1 MTIDARAT
9 VTCSLGPIIS
19 ASISD
24 DYIQGSGLIKTSGSI
39 EIEGIVTPG
48 TGTVVTISYVM
59 SNGATGSIPRRML
72 VLSYF
77 CDPFRGKT
85 SVQVGCD
92 ITFNESATEVL
103 SWTPFDDPL
112 NSDLT
117 EEETRIVTRPISAGS
132 IAQQCIDG
140 LGLTIPP
147 GGTGA
152 GTNSMLFSIP
162 SFDFGGGYAN
172 ILSDLL
178 VSAGKCG
185 YMREDGF
192 FDTFRNDEPAGRSVI
207 SANDLIDIGEIG
219 SGDTPGSKVTV
230 SYSSLKLK
238 VAEIDPAAPSDPA
251 DPATPEQTTDRV
263 LWEEDSFTG
272 ANQIIFI
279 TAKDGDRESTSSYE
293 YIPRTFIKTTYDE
306 WDRVVKRVTEE
317 HYIGA
322 VTCSS
327 FISAS
332 CEYSFK
338 AFNQAGWPATGNTP
352 LVKTTVDEIFYEIPV
367 DPYTTLGAGAKPRP
381 ENYDEVKSELT
392 TVTDARATVV
402 CGAPVNWLYYDNNF
416 ILRLASPPS
425 GYTVTEITE
434 TTYEK
439 GTRSL
444 FIQVGPGASAASTR
458 ADFPV
463 TKTIVKRKRSYIS
476 TSAGSALLSRLAQQ
490 ENDPALVI
498 SLADDLVDDGT
509 EVRIVSGREAVLQSR
524 PSKAELLN
532 KQFANPGGA
541 TIGNSSSS
549 STANVDDGTSA
560 YSTTSESEIIV
571 QGGFGDSKN
580 VVSFSLPYAPDDTFV
595 KIPNGSITDPDTGN
609 LVFLYRY
616 ISFSSGASGY
626 ATAFGR
632 IQNRLLL
639 GNRFGMS
646 MQMTPDKMPDRP
658 FSLIS
663 LEYKGTYAAYVTNG
677 TSWTIDQG
685 GIIAS
690 TDALFWG
697 AIGSDNGGIA
707 DVWFPLAPGVTV
719 LPETPPIVGGEIQT
733 DVFLPPV
740 NELTKFGATSRT
752 KVFVRRFDYELVTLT
767 EVAPTSKT
775 RANVKTIIARVVDTV
790 DVTVNPYAPSIPV
803 QVPATNVNTTIG
815 TVQTFPLLSPAPVS
829 LVNVQIYP
837 PDVTSA

>member
-1 MTIDARAT
+1 MAIDARAT

-39 EIEGIVTPG
+39 EVEGIVTPG

-59 SNGATGSIPRRML
+59 SNGATGNIPRRML

-103 SWTPFDDPL
+103 SWTPFDDPS

-238 VAEIDPAAPSDPA
+238 VAEIDPAAPP
-251 DPATPEQTTDRV
+251 DPATPEQTTEKV

-272 ANQIIFI
+272 SQKNIYI
-279 TAKDGDRESTSSYE
+279 TAKDGNRESSVNFGYT
-293 YIPRTFIKTTYDE
+293 PRTFIKTTYDE

-317 HYIGA
+317 HYISA
-322 VTCSS
+322 ATCSS

-332 CEYSFK
+332 GEYSWK
-338 AFNQAGWPATGNTP
+338 AFNSGGFASGDAP

-392 TVTDARATVV
+392 TVTDARATIV

-416 ILRLASPPS
+416 VLQLASPPS
-425 GYTVTEITE
+425 GYTITEITE

-439 GTRSL
+439 GTREL
-444 FIQVGPGASAASTR
+444 FIQVGATGRTR

-463 TKTIVKRKRSYIS
+463 TKTIVKRKKSYIL
-476 TSAGSALLSRLAQQ
+476 TSSGSAHLSRLAQQ
-490 ENDPALVI
+490 ETDPGLVI
-498 SLADDLVDDGT
+498 ALSDDLVDDGT

-524 PSKAELLN
+524 PSKTELLN

-541 TIGNSSSS
+541 AIGNSSSS
-549 STANVDDGTSA
+549 GTTDIDDGTSA

-580 VVSFSLPYAPDDTFV
+580 VVSFSLPYAPDDTFQ
-595 KIPNGSITDPDTGN
+595 KFSNGVITDPETGN
-609 LVFLYRY
+609 LVTQYKY
-616 ISFSSGASGY
+616 VSYPSGAGSY
-626 ATAFGR
+626 ASAFGR

-752 KVFVRRFDYELVTLT
+752 KVSVRRFDYELVTLT

-775 RANVKTIIARVVDTV
+775 RTNVKTIIARVVDTV
-790 DVTVNPYAPSIPV
+790 DVMVNPYAPFIPV

>member
-1 MTIDARAT
+1 MAIDARAT

-39 EIEGIVTPG
+39 EVEGIVTPG

-103 SWTPFDDPL
+103 SWTPFDDPS

-117 EEETRIVTRPISAGS
+117 EEETRIVTRPIHGTS
-132 IAQQCIDG
+132 IVGQCIGG
-140 LGLTIPP
+140 LGLTTPP
-147 GGTGA
+147 GGIGA
-152 GTNSMLFSIP
+152 GTNGMLFSIP

-178 VSAGKCG
+178 VSEGNCG

-219 SGDTPGSKVTV
+219 SGDTPGSRVTV

-238 VAEIDPAAPSDPA
+238 VAEIDPQAPP
-251 DPATPEQTTDRV
+251 DPATPEQTTARV

-272 ANQIIFI
+272 ANQTIIV
-279 TAKDGDRESTSSYE
+279 TAKDGNRESSSSYE

-317 HYIGA
+317 YYIGA

-327 FISAS
+327 FISAA

-338 AFNQAGWPATGNTP
+338 AFNEAGWPAIGNTP
-352 LVKTTVDEIFYEIPV
+352 FVRTTVDEIFYDIPV

-402 CGAPVNWLYYDNNF
+402 CGAPVNWLYYDDDF
-416 ILRLASPPS
+416 ILQLASPPD
-425 GYTVTEITE
+425 GYTITEITE

-444 FIQVGPGASAASTR
+444 FIQIGLGAGAASTR

-463 TKTIVKRKRSYIS
+463 TKTIVKRKKSYIL
-476 TSAGSALLSRLAQQ
+476 TSAGSAHLSRLAQQ
-490 ENDPALVI
+490 ETNPGLVI
-498 SLADDLVDDGT
+498 GLSDDLVDDGV

-524 PSKAELLN
+524 PSKTELLN
-532 KQFANPGGA
+532 KQFANPGRAA

-549 STANVDDGTSA
+549 GTTDIDDGTSG
-560 YSTTSESEIIV
+560 YSTISESEIIV

-595 KIPNGSITDPDTGN
+595 KLPNGVITDPETGFPVN
-609 LVFLYRY
+609 QYIY
-616 ISFSSGASGY
+616 ISFPSGAESY
-626 ATAFGR
+626 ASSFGR

-740 NELTKFGATSRT
+740 HELTKFGATSRT

-775 RANVKTIIARVVDTV
+775 RANVKILIITRVVDTV
-790 DVTVNPYAPSIPV
+790 DVTVNSYAPSIPV
-803 QVPATNVNTTIG
+803 QVPATNVDTTIG
-815 TVQTFPLLSPAPVS
+815 VIQASPLLSPAPVS

-837 PDVTSA
+837 PGVTSA